1 MLKRLLAKLGGTTI
15 DFVLCKSHRT
25 FLFLK
30 GENMKQKLNEIRQ
43 SYTEDLKNI
52 SSEAE
57 LENLRLN
64 YLGKKGKITLIMPM
78 MKDVPNE
85 DKREIGL
92 LINGLKSDIE
102 NGIRSLSEE
111 LKNKQILEEIK
122 NTEKIDITLPTD
134 NCVGSLHPRTII
146 QKQIED
152 VFVSMGFVVEDGVEV
167 ETEYNNFTAVNV
179 PENHPARDM
188 QDTFWLNNGQLL
200 KTHTSAAQNRIL
212 RKYAPP
218 IRAIFPGRCFRNE
231 ALDAGHENTFF
242 QLEGIIVDKEV
253 SVGNLI
259 YFMKEMLSKI
269 FKKEVEVR
277 LRPGFFPF
285 TEPSFEMDIR
295 CPFCDGKGCSTC
307 KNGGWIELCPCGMIH
322 PNVLKNAGLDPNE
335 YSGCAFGLGLDRMV
349 MMRAGINDIR
359 ELNSGN
365 LKLLKQFNLDL

>member
-1 MLKRLLAKLGGTTI
+1 
-15 DFVLCKSHRT
+15 
-25 FLFLK
+25 
-30 GENMKQKLNEIRQ
+30 MKQAIEKASIEFETEIKAVTSLAQ
-43 SYTEDLKNI
+43 LE
-52 SSEAE
+52 E
-57 LENLRLN
+57 LRVK
-64 YLGKKGKITLIMPM
+64 YLGKSGKITAIMPM
-78 MKDVPNE
+78 MKTVPAE
-85 DKREIGL
+85 QKREMGML
-92 LINGLKSDIE
+92 VN
-102 NGIRSLSEE
+102 E
-111 LKNKQILEEIK
+111 LKGKIESTIINMQEEFNTRAVLEEI
-122 NTEKIDITLPTD
+122 NNAEKIDITLPLEE
-134 NCVGSLHPRTII
+134 NVGSLHPRTII

-152 VFVSMGFVVEDGVEV
+152 VFISMGFVVEDGVEV

-200 KTHTSAAQNRIL
+200 KTHTSAAQNKIL
-212 RKYAPP
+212 RKYNPP

-242 QLEGIIVDKEV
+242 QLEGIIVDKDV

-269 FKKEVEVR
+269 FKKEVEIR

-285 TEPSFEMDIR
+285 TEPSFEMDIK

-335 YSGCAFGLGLDRMV
+335 FSGCAFGLGLDRMV

-365 LKLLKQFNLDL
+365 LKLLKQFDLDL

>member
-1 MLKRLLAKLGGTTI
+1 
-15 DFVLCKSHRT
+15 
-25 FLFLK
+25 
-30 GENMKQKLNEIRQ
+30 MKDKLNEIKQ
-43 SYTEDLKNI
+43 SYVQDLKAV
-52 SSEAE
+52 SSSAD
-57 LENLRLN
+57 LENLRLS

-78 MKDVPNE
+78 LKDVPNE
-85 DKREIGL
+85 NKREMGL
-92 LINGLKSDIE
+92 LINGLKTEIE
-102 NGIRSLSEE
+102 NGIRALDEE
-111 LKNKQILEEIK
+111 LKNKQILVEI
-122 NTEKIDITLPTD
+122 NNAEKIDITLPTE

-188 QDTFWLNNGQLL
+188 QDTFWLDNGQLL